1 MKTIAFA
8 AVTAIGLLSLAGCK
22 SQPTQADLELQAYER
37 VLAEKVEKK
46 QMSVAEAD
54 LARQQY
60 LGNLR
65 ARESNIAASYG
76 VANQGNA
83 YAQNSTALTGLAL
96 VCAGQRGGCR

>member
-1 MKTIAFA
+1 MKNQALAAIA
-8 AVTAIGLLSLAGCK
+8 TGMLLLAGCT
-22 SQPTQADLELQAYER
+22 SQPTQAELELKAYDR

-60 LGNLR
+60 AGALR

-96 VCAGQRGGCR
+96 VCAGQGGRRC